1 MRDLVRAEILKLRTT
16 RGAFLLL
23 LGAVAI
29 NIFTVVAPGEEAL
42 REFAQP
48 LHEQQAVLIVSMLMR
63 ILLLALGIRAVT
75 EEFRHGTITPTLLAA
90 PRRQK
95 LVVAKAIA
103 VAGAGALFALVT
115 VTTLLAS
122 MNVMANL
129 NDLTVAPLEESWRTL
144 VGALTVGVIWPVVG
158 LGVGLLVRSAVAATV
173 GGVVWL
179 MGLEQM
185 IGGRLGDAGDF
196 LPGEAGLAATIAPSS
211 RALWIGAL
219 ALLAWALVTSVG
231 GGLILKRRD
240 MG

>member
-29 NIFTVVAPGEEAL
+29 NIFTVVAPGEDAL

-103 VAGAGALFALVT
+103 VAGAGTLFALVT

-211 RALWIGAL
+211 RALGIGSL

-231 GGLILKRRD
+231 GALILKRRD

>member
-29 NIFTVVAPGEEAL
+29 NIFTVVAPGEDAL

-75 EEFRHGTITPTLLAA
+75 EEFRHGTITPTLLAT
-90 PRRQK
+90 PRRQR

-103 VAGAGALFALVT
+103 VAGAGAIFAGVT

-122 MNVMANL
+122 MNVMANMH
-129 NDLTVAPLEESWRTL
+129 DLTVAPLEESWRTL

-158 LGVGLLVRSAVAATV
+158 LGVGLLVRSAVGATV

-179 MGLEQM
+179 MGVEQM

-211 RALWIGAL
+211 RALWIGSL
-219 ALLAWALVTSVG
+219 VLLAWALVTSVG
-231 GGLILKRRD
+231 GALILKRRD

>member
-29 NIFTVVAPGEEAL
+29 NIFTVVAPGEDAL

-75 EEFRHGTITPTLLAA
+75 EEFRHGTITPTLLAT
-90 PRRQK
+90 PRRQRV
-95 LVVAKAIA
+95 VVAKAIA
-103 VAGAGALFALVT
+103 VAGAGAIFALVT

-122 MNVMANL
+122 MNVMANM

-144 VGALTVGVIWPVVG
+144 IGALTVGVIWPVVG
-158 LGVGLLVRSAVAATV
+158 LGVGLLVRSAVGATV

-179 MGLEQM
+179 MGVEQM

-211 RALWIGAL
+211 RALWIGSL
-219 ALLAWALVTSVG
+219 VLLAWALVTSVG
-231 GGLILKRRD
+231 GALILKRRD